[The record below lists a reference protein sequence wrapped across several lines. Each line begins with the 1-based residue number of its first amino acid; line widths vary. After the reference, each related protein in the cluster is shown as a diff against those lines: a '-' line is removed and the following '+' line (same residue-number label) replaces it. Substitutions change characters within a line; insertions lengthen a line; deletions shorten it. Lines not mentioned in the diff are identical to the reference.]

1 MQSFIWPHLTMHK
14 LFWSMFHSR
23 EAAEMAKASLGYLQE
38 RLVVDSEIS
47 LFTGKEVWRLWLLY
61 DKHKRIDP
69 SKSGSII
76 A

>member
-1 MQSFIWPHLTMHK
+1 
-14 LFWSMFHSR
+14 
-23 EAAEMAKASLGYLQE
+23 MAKASLGYLQE

-69 SKSGSII
+69 SKSGSSII